1 MRRAQATRARA
12 AAPAAAMLLAFVAV
26 SVFGVGCISLEPKL
40 QLPAPP
46 IPTSWPI
53 PPTTAEPAGA
63 AATDQGGA
71 STAPDQGIAAAP
83 DVGGVAAAAD
93 IGWRDFFADE
103 RLEQLIALAL
113 EGNRDF
119 RATVLNVAR
128 FRAFYDIR
136 RADQLPS
143 VDGTVSAA
151 HTRLSASQTGGDA
164 ETVTSYNLEV
174 GVTAYEL
181 DLFGRVRS
189 LSHEALE
196 QYFATDENRRGAQ
209 LALIAAVADGY
220 LALAADRELQRLA
233 EETVQSQEKSFALT
247 EKRHELGAVSGLDL
261 AQERTTVESARV
273 DAARFE
279 GEVARDMNALALL
292 IGGPID
298 PALLP
303 ERFDERVAS
312 IAAPPAGLPSEV
324 LLRRPDVLAAEH
336 VLRANNAS
344 IGAARAAYFP
354 RISLTALFG
363 RASDDLSDLFSG
375 GSGTWSFIPAV
386 TVPIFQGGR
395 LRGNR
400 RAAEVG
406 RDIAVADYEGAI
418 QTGFREVADALAL
431 DRSLA
436 KQREAQQ
443 ALTDAAGRA
452 YALSRERY
460 QGGRDSYLVA
470 LDSQR
475 IHYGAQQGL
484 IVIRLAEQRNRVELY
499 RALGG
504 GWKETS
510 E

>member
-1 MRRAQATRARA
+1 MRRARATSVLLA
-12 AAPAAAMLLAFVAV
+12 AALFA
-26 SVFGVGCISLEPKL
+26 GGCISLEPKL
-40 QLPAPP
+40 QLPPAP

-53 PPTTAEPAGA
+53 PATTADAGTAAPDLGGGA
-63 AATDQGGA
+63 ATNDPRGEAAASEVGG
-71 STAPDQGIAAAP
+71 GAAAP
-83 DVGGVAAAAD
+83 DVGGGAAAPD

-128 FRAFYDIR
+128 FRALYDIR
-136 RADQLPS
+136 RADRLPS
-143 VDGTVSAA
+143 VDGAA
-151 HTRLSASQTGGDA
+151 TAARTRLPSAQTGGDP
-164 ETVTSYNLEV
+164 ETVTSYSLEV

-181 DLFGRVRS
+181 DLFGRVRN

-196 QYFATDENRRGAQ
+196 QYFASDENRRGAQ

-220 LALAADRELQRLA
+220 LALAADRELQLLA
-233 EETVQSQEKSFALT
+233 EETVKSQEESFSLT

-279 GEVARDMNALALL
+279 GEVARDLNALTLL
-292 IGGPID
+292 VGGPID

-303 ERFDERVAS
+303 ERFDERVAA
-312 IAAPPAGLPSEV
+312 IAAPPPGLPSEV

-336 VLRANNAS
+336 LLRAANAS

-354 RISLTALFG
+354 RIALTAVAG

-375 GSGTWSFIPAV
+375 GNGSWSFIPQV

-395 LRGNR
+395 LRAGR
-400 RAAEVG
+400 RAAEIG

-431 DRSLA
+431 DRSLGR
-436 KQREAQQ
+436 QREAQQ
-443 ALTDAAGRA
+443 ALADAASRA
-452 YALSRERY
+452 YELSRERY
-460 QGGRDSYLVA
+460 QAGRDSYLVA

-475 IHYGAQQGL
+475 IRYGAQQGL

>member
-1 MRRAQATRARA
+1 MRRASATSA
-12 AAPAAAMLLAFVAV
+12 LLAATLLA
-26 SVFGVGCISLEPKL
+26 GGCISLEPKL
-40 QLPAPP
+40 QLPPAP

-53 PPTTAEPAGA
+53 PATTEVTNDPRGEA
-63 AATDQGGA
+63 AA
-71 STAPDQGIAAAP
+71 SE
-83 DVGGVAAAAD
+83 VGGGAAAAD
-93 IGWRDFFADE
+93 TGWRDFFADE

-128 FRAFYDIR
+128 FRALYDIR
-136 RADQLPS
+136 RADRLPS
-143 VDGTVSAA
+143 VDAA
-151 HTRLSASQTGGDA
+151 ATAARTRLPSAQTGGDA
-164 ETVTSYNLEV
+164 ETVTSYSLEV

-196 QYFATDENRRGAQ
+196 QYFASDENRRGAQ
-209 LALIAAVADGY
+209 LSLIAAVADGY

-233 EETVQSQEKSFALT
+233 EETVKSQEESFALT

-279 GEVARDMNALALL
+279 GEVARDLNALVLL
-292 IGGPID
+292 VGGPID

-303 ERFDERVAS
+303 ERFDDRVAA
-312 IAAPPAGLPSEV
+312 IAAPPPGLPSEV

-336 VLRANNAS
+336 LLRAANAS

-354 RISLTALFG
+354 RIALTALAG
-363 RASDDLSDLFSG
+363 RSSDDLSDLFSG
-375 GSGTWSFIPAV
+375 GSGSWSFIPQV

-395 LRGNR
+395 LRAGR
-400 RAAEVG
+400 RAAEIG

-431 DRSLA
+431 DRSLGR
-436 KQREAQQ
+436 QRAAQQ
-443 ALTDAAGRA
+443 ALTDAASRA
-452 YALSRERY
+452 YELSRERY
-460 QGGRDSYLVA
+460 QAGRDSYLVA

-475 IHYGAQQGL
+475 IRYAAQQGL

-499 RALGG
+499 RVLGG
-504 GWKETS
+504 GWKERS

>member
-1 MRRAQATRARA
+1 MRRLVATRTRA
-12 AAPAAAMLLAFVAV
+12 SRVVSAALPATVLAALLL
-26 SVFGVGCISLEPKL
+26 GGCISLEPKL
-40 QLPAPP
+40 ELPAPP
-46 IPTSWPI
+46 VAASWPL
-53 PPTTAEPAGA
+53 PETTTVAASADGATGAEDASAGA
-63 AATDQGGA
+63 V
-71 STAPDQGIAAAP
+71 AAP
-83 DVGGVAAAAD
+83 D

-128 FRAFYDIR
+128 FRALYDIR
-136 RADQLPS
+136 RADRVPS
-143 VDGTVSAA
+143 VDGTVTGARQ
-151 HTRLSASQTGGDA
+151 RLPSSQTGGDPQ
-164 ETVTSYNLEV
+164 TVSSYALEV
-174 GVTAYEL
+174 GTTAYEL

-196 QYFATDENRRGAQ
+196 QYFASDENRRGAQ

-220 LALAADRELQRLA
+220 LALAADRELLHLA
-233 EETVQSQEKSFALT
+233 EETVKSQEQSFSLT

-279 GEVARDMNALALL
+279 GEVERDVNALVLL
-292 IGGPID
+292 VGGPID

-303 ERFDERVAS
+303 ERFDDQAAS
-312 IAAPPAGLPSEV
+312 IAALPPGLPSEV
-324 LLRRPDVLAAEH
+324 LLRRPDVQAAEH
-336 VLRANNAS
+336 LLRGANAS

-363 RASDDLSDLFSG
+363 RASDDLGDLFSG
-375 GSGTWSFIPAV
+375 GSGTWSFIPSV
-386 TVPIFQGGR
+386 NVPIFQGGR

-400 RAAEVG
+400 RAAEVS

-431 DRSLA
+431 DRSLGR
-436 KQREAQQ
+436 QREAQQ
-443 ALTDAAGRA
+443 ALTDAAERA
-452 YALSRERY
+452 YSLSRERY
-460 QGGRDSYLVA
+460 QGGRDSYLVT

-499 RALGG
+499 RVLGG
-504 GWKETS
+504 GWKERS

>member
-1 MRRAQATRARA
+1 MGTTNARLTAAVLSALLAGGCVSFEPKVQLPPPPIQASWPLPETTVVAPPPA
-12 AAPAAAMLLAFVAV
+12 TEPAASESVATATAPVAAP
-26 SVFGVGCISLEPKL
+26 
-40 QLPAPP
+40 
-46 IPTSWPI
+46 
-53 PPTTAEPAGA
+53 
-63 AATDQGGA
+63 
-71 STAPDQGIAAAP
+71 
-83 DVGGVAAAAD
+83 D

-119 RATVLNVAR
+119 RTSVLNVAR
-128 FRAFYDIR
+128 FRALYDIR
-136 RADQLPS
+136 RADRVPS
-143 VDGTVSAA
+143 VDATVSGARQ
-151 HTRLSASQTGGDA
+151 RLPSSQTGGDPA
-164 ETVTSYNLEV
+164 TVSSYALEV
-174 GVTAYEL
+174 GTTAYEL

-196 QYFATDENRRGAQ
+196 QYFASEENRRGAQ
-209 LALIAAVADGY
+209 LALIAAVADQY
-220 LALAADRELQRLA
+220 LAVAADRELLHLA
-233 EETVQSQEKSFALT
+233 EETVKSQEQSFGLT

-273 DAARFE
+273 DAARFA
-279 GEVARDMNALALL
+279 GEVDLDVNALQLL
-292 IGGPID
+292 VGAPID

-303 ERFDERVAS
+303 ERLDDSVAS
-312 IAAPPAGLPSEV
+312 IAALPPGLPSEV

-336 VLRANNAS
+336 VLRGANAS

-363 RASDDLSDLFSG
+363 RASDDLGDLFSS
-375 GSGTWSFIPAV
+375 GSGTWSFLPQV

-395 LRGNR
+395 LRANR
-400 RAAEVG
+400 RAAEVE
-406 RDIAVADYEGAI
+406 RDIAVAQYEGAI

-436 KQREAQQ
+436 RQREAQQ
-443 ALTDAAGRA
+443 ALTDAAARA
-452 YALSRERY
+452 YDLSRERY
-460 QGGRDSYLVA
+460 QAGRDSYLVA

-499 RALGG
+499 RVLGG
-504 GWKETS
+504 GWKERT